1 MRSLILGVLAFT
13 LILPFTATGQ
23 HSDKSNRVFWDGG
36 TIPDNRFRE
45 YVLINFDTDHNGTID
60 QTEADAVT
68 EMRLNPLVIN
78 EDKTK
83 PEITSL
89 QGISYFQNL
98 ETLMLTSNE
107 IKLTDLSYLSQNG
120 KLKQLAI
127 DNSELLT
134 QLDLSVVP
142 TLERF
147 IYTGTKLKSLILDNP
162 ELKEAYLYND
172 DWKGEGHSGLTQLDF
187 SARTTN
193 LETLD
198 ISDNFI
204 TKIDLSHLVNLKKVS
219 ISCKNLSSLNLPAS
233 LKLTE
238 LAYWGKTK
246 FPGNLADFPNL
257 TRLSIRGVETP
268 LDLSKNSKL
277 KDLDCSYN
285 GLTRLDVSVLPDLE
299 KLVCDG
305 NELVSLDLS
314 RNPRLKELECSNN
327 KLPELDVSA
336 LPDLEKLVCKGN
348 KLVSLD
354 LSRNPR
360 LKELE
365 CSNNKL
371 PELDVSVHSDLEKLK
386 CKWNAITSL
395 DLSQTTKLV
404 ELDCSNNKLTSLD
417 ISRCPAIKDVRLGFN
432 NLTEF
437 NFSHTKLENL
447 NSRGAFK
454 SSNLTFYD
462 GNAIADYMIDC
473 WVFTGA
479 AEPKQIDG
487 EANRNLLQSI
497 RDYKRDIAAKEH
509 VAAEEQRAKAHRM
522 AAEYKRQIMPYITSN
537 DWNEAD
543 KFAAE
548 ALSNLP
554 EGDAFLYYVRA
565 KAYYL
570 NNLDFEVE
578 DSENVTDY
586 FKAYR
591 REAEHLAELCRK
603 SITCDPSDGNE
614 AYFYRGLAYIVLGRA
629 NDAANDFMRCARGNE
644 SIKAVCYYNIGI
656 AYKNAGR
663 YNAALDQFKNA
674 RQYFSDADNK
684 GRCLRKIKE
693 CQQKISGK

>member
-172 DWKGEGHSGLTQLDF
+172 DWKGEGHGGLTQLDF

-193 LETLD
+193 LETLV

-257 TRLSIRGVETP
+257 TRLSIRGVEPP

-314 RNPRLKELECSNN
+314 RNPKLKDLDCSYNG
-327 KLPELDVSA
+327 LTELDVSA

-348 KLVSLD
+348 ELVSLD

-371 PELDVSVHSDLEKLK
+371 PELDVSVLSDLEKLK

-404 ELDCSNNKLTSLD
+404 ELDCSDNKLTSLD

-437 NFSHTKLENL
+437 NFSHTELENL

-578 DSENVTDY
+578 DSENMTDY

-684 GRCLRKIKE
+684 ERCLRKIKE

>member
-257 TRLSIRGVETP
+257 TRLSIRGVET

-327 KLPELDVSA
+327 KLPELDVSG
-336 LPDLEKLVCKGN
+336 L
-348 KLVSLD
+348 
-354 LSRNPR
+354 
-360 LKELE
+360 
-365 CSNNKL
+365 
-371 PELDVSVHSDLEKLK
+371 SDLEKLK

-417 ISRCPAIKDVRLGFN
+417 ISCCPAIKDVRLDFN

-454 SSNLTFYD
+454 SSNLTFYN

-543 KFAAE
+543 KIAAE
-548 ALSNLP
+548 ALYNLP

-578 DSENVTDY
+578 DSENMTDY

-644 SIKAVCYYNIGI
+644 SIKAVCYYNVGI
-656 AYKNAGR
+656 AYKNAGQ

-684 GRCLRKIKE
+684 ERCLRKIKE

>member
-327 KLPELDVSA
+327 KLPELDVSG
-336 LPDLEKLVCKGN
+336 L
-348 KLVSLD
+348 
-354 LSRNPR
+354 
-360 LKELE
+360 
-365 CSNNKL
+365 
-371 PELDVSVHSDLEKLK
+371 SDLEKLK

-417 ISRCPAIKDVRLGFN
+417 ISCCPAIKDVRLDFN

-454 SSNLTFYD
+454 SSNLTFYN

-522 AAEYKRQIMPYITSN
+522 AAEYKGQIMPYITSN

-578 DSENVTDY
+578 DSENMTDY

-684 GRCLRKIKE
+684 ERCLRKIKE

>member
-305 NELVSLDLS
+305 NELISLDLS

-336 LPDLEKLVCKGN
+336 LPDLEKL
-348 KLVSLD
+348 
-354 LSRNPR
+354 
-360 LKELE
+360 
-365 CSNNKL
+365 
-371 PELDVSVHSDLEKLK
+371 K

-404 ELDCSNNKLTSLD
+404 ELDCSDNKLTSLD

-437 NFSHTKLENL
+437 NFSHTELENL

-578 DSENVTDY
+578 DSENMTDY

-644 SIKAVCYYNIGI
+644 SIKAVCYYNVGI
-656 AYKNAGR
+656 AYKNAGQ

>member
-120 KLKQLAI
+120 KLKQLVI

-327 KLPELDVSA
+327 KLPELDVSG
-336 LPDLEKLVCKGN
+336 L
-348 KLVSLD
+348 
-354 LSRNPR
+354 
-360 LKELE
+360 
-365 CSNNKL
+365 
-371 PELDVSVHSDLEKLK
+371 SDLEKLK

-417 ISRCPAIKDVRLGFN
+417 ISCCPAIKDVRLDFN

-454 SSNLTFYD
+454 SSNLTFYN

-543 KFAAE
+543 KIAAE
-548 ALSNLP
+548 ALYNLP

-578 DSENVTDY
+578 DSENMTDY

-644 SIKAVCYYNIGI
+644 SIKAVCYYNVGI
-656 AYKNAGR
+656 AYKNAGQ

-684 GRCLRKIKE
+684 ERCLRKIKE

>member
-305 NELVSLDLS
+305 NELI
-314 RNPRLKELECSNN
+314 
-327 KLPELDVSA
+327 
-336 LPDLEKLVCKGN
+336 
-348 KLVSLD
+348 SLD

-371 PELDVSVHSDLEKLK
+371 PELDVSVLSDLEKLK

-454 SSNLTFYD
+454 SSNLTFYN

-578 DSENVTDY
+578 DSENMTDY

>member
-60 QTEADAVT
+60 LAEADAVT

-193 LETLD
+193 LETLV

-336 LPDLEKLVCKGN
+336 LPDLEKL
-348 KLVSLD
+348 
-354 LSRNPR
+354 
-360 LKELE
+360 
-365 CSNNKL
+365 
-371 PELDVSVHSDLEKLK
+371 K

-417 ISRCPAIKDVRLGFN
+417 ISCCPAIKDVRLDFN

-454 SSNLTFYD
+454 SSNLTFYN

-578 DSENVTDY
+578 DSENMTDY

-684 GRCLRKIKE
+684 ERCLRKIKE

>member
-68 EMRLNPLVIN
+68 EMCLNPLVIN

-327 KLPELDVSA
+327 KLPELDVSV
-336 LPDLEKLVCKGN
+336 L
-348 KLVSLD
+348 
-354 LSRNPR
+354 
-360 LKELE
+360 
-365 CSNNKL
+365 
-371 PELDVSVHSDLEKLK
+371 SDLEKLK

-454 SSNLTFYD
+454 SSNLTFYN

-522 AAEYKRQIMPYITSN
+522 AAEYKRQIMPYIISN

-578 DSENVTDY
+578 DSENMTDY

-644 SIKAVCYYNIGI
+644 SIKAVCYYNVGI

-684 GRCLRKIKE
+684 ERCLRKIKE

>member
-23 HSDKSNRVFWDGG
+23 HNDKSNRVFWDGG
-36 TIPDNRFRE
+36 TIPDTRFRE

-193 LETLD
+193 LETLV

-327 KLPELDVSA
+327 KLPELDVSV
-336 LPDLEKLVCKGN
+336 L
-348 KLVSLD
+348 
-354 LSRNPR
+354 
-360 LKELE
+360 
-365 CSNNKL
+365 
-371 PELDVSVHSDLEKLK
+371 SDLEKLK

-522 AAEYKRQIMPYITSN
+522 AAEYKRQIMPYIISN

-543 KFAAE
+543 KIAAE
-548 ALSNLP
+548 ALYNLP

-578 DSENVTDY
+578 DSENMTDY

-684 GRCLRKIKE
+684 ERCLRKIKE

>member
-68 EMRLNPLVIN
+68 EMRLYPLVIN

-193 LETLD
+193 LETLV
-198 ISDNFI
+198 IRDNFI

-327 KLPELDVSA
+327 KLPELDVSG
-336 LPDLEKLVCKGN
+336 L
-348 KLVSLD
+348 
-354 LSRNPR
+354 
-360 LKELE
+360 
-365 CSNNKL
+365 
-371 PELDVSVHSDLEKLK
+371 SDLEKLK

-437 NFSHTKLENL
+437 NFSHTELENL

-578 DSENVTDY
+578 DSENMTDY

-644 SIKAVCYYNIGI
+644 SIKAVCYYNVGI

-684 GRCLRKIKE
+684 ERCLRKIKE

>member
-193 LETLD
+193 LETLV

-268 LDLSKNSKL
+268 LELSKNPKL

-285 GLTRLDVSVLPDLE
+285 GLTRLDVSV
-299 KLVCDG
+299 
-305 NELVSLDLS
+305 
-314 RNPRLKELECSNN
+314 
-327 KLPELDVSA
+327 

-371 PELDVSVHSDLEKLK
+371 PELDVSALSDLEKLK

-454 SSNLTFYD
+454 SSNLTFYN

-578 DSENVTDY
+578 DSENMTDY

-644 SIKAVCYYNIGI
+644 SIKAVCYYNVGI

-684 GRCLRKIKE
+684 ERCLRKIKE

>member
-268 LDLSKNSKL
+268 LELSKNPKL

-299 KLVCDG
+299 KLVCKG

-336 LPDLEKLVCKGN
+336 LP
-348 KLVSLD
+348 
-354 LSRNPR
+354 
-360 LKELE
+360 
-365 CSNNKL
+365 
-371 PELDVSVHSDLEKLK
+371 DLEKLK

-437 NFSHTKLENL
+437 NFSHTELENL

-543 KFAAE
+543 KIAAE
-548 ALSNLP
+548 ALYNLP

-578 DSENVTDY
+578 DSENMTDY

-684 GRCLRKIKE
+684 ERCLRKIKE

>member
-193 LETLD
+193 LETLV

-305 NELVSLDLS
+305 NELISLDLS

-327 KLPELDVSA
+327 KLPELDVSG
-336 LPDLEKLVCKGN
+336 L
-348 KLVSLD
+348 
-354 LSRNPR
+354 
-360 LKELE
+360 
-365 CSNNKL
+365 
-371 PELDVSVHSDLEKLK
+371 SDLEKLK

-578 DSENVTDY
+578 DSENMTDY

-684 GRCLRKIKE
+684 ERCLRKIKE

>member
-193 LETLD
+193 LETLV

-336 LPDLEKLVCKGN
+336 LPDLEKL
-348 KLVSLD
+348 
-354 LSRNPR
+354 
-360 LKELE
+360 
-365 CSNNKL
+365 
-371 PELDVSVHSDLEKLK
+371 K

-454 SSNLTFYD
+454 SSNLTFYN

-578 DSENVTDY
+578 DSENMTDY

-644 SIKAVCYYNIGI
+644 SIKAVCYYNVGI

-684 GRCLRKIKE
+684 ERCLRKIKE

>member
-68 EMRLNPLVIN
+68 EMCLNPLVIN

-193 LETLD
+193 LETLV
-198 ISDNFI
+198 IRDNFI

-327 KLPELDVSA
+327 KLPELDVSG
-336 LPDLEKLVCKGN
+336 L
-348 KLVSLD
+348 
-354 LSRNPR
+354 
-360 LKELE
+360 
-365 CSNNKL
+365 
-371 PELDVSVHSDLEKLK
+371 SDLEKLK

-437 NFSHTKLENL
+437 NFSHTELENL

-522 AAEYKRQIMPYITSN
+522 AAEYKRQIMPYIISN

-578 DSENVTDY
+578 DSENMTDY

-684 GRCLRKIKE
+684 ERCLRKIKE

>member
-60 QTEADAVT
+60 LAEADAVT

-193 LETLD
+193 LETLV

-327 KLPELDVSA
+327 KLPELDVSG
-336 LPDLEKLVCKGN
+336 L
-348 KLVSLD
+348 
-354 LSRNPR
+354 
-360 LKELE
+360 
-365 CSNNKL
+365 
-371 PELDVSVHSDLEKLK
+371 SDLEKLK

-417 ISRCPAIKDVRLGFN
+417 ISCCPAIKDVRLDFN

-454 SSNLTFYD
+454 SSNLTFYN

-578 DSENVTDY
+578 DSENMTDY

-644 SIKAVCYYNIGI
+644 SIKAVCYYNVGI
-656 AYKNAGR
+656 AYKNAGQ

-684 GRCLRKIKE
+684 ERCLRKIKE

>member
-83 PEITSL
+83 PEITSQ
-89 QGISYFQNL
+89 QGISNFQNL

-193 LETLD
+193 LETLV

-336 LPDLEKLVCKGN
+336 LP
-348 KLVSLD
+348 
-354 LSRNPR
+354 
-360 LKELE
+360 
-365 CSNNKL
+365 
-371 PELDVSVHSDLEKLK
+371 DLEKLK

-522 AAEYKRQIMPYITSN
+522 AAEYKRQIMPYIISN

-543 KFAAE
+543 KIAAE
-548 ALSNLP
+548 ALYNLP

-578 DSENVTDY
+578 DSENMTDY

-614 AYFYRGLAYIVLGRA
+614 AYFYRGLA
-629 NDAANDFMRCARGNE
+629 
-644 SIKAVCYYNIGI
+644 
-656 AYKNAGR
+656 
-663 YNAALDQFKNA
+663 
-674 RQYFSDADNK
+674 
-684 GRCLRKIKE
+684 
-693 CQQKISGK
+693 

>member
-60 QTEADAVT
+60 LAEADAVT

-187 SARTTN
+187 STRTTN
-193 LETLD
+193 LETLV

-371 PELDVSVHSDLEKLK
+371 PELDVSGLSDLEKLK

-417 ISRCPAIKDVRLGFN
+417 ISCCPAIKDVRLDFN

-543 KFAAE
+543 KIAAE
-548 ALSNLP
+548 ALYNLP

-578 DSENVTDY
+578 DSENMTDY

-644 SIKAVCYYNIGI
+644 SIKAVCYYNVGI

-684 GRCLRKIKE
+684 ERCLRKIKE

>member
-120 KLKQLAI
+120 KLKHLAI

-193 LETLD
+193 LETLV

-299 KLVCDG
+299 KLVC
-305 NELVSLDLS
+305 
-314 RNPRLKELECSNN
+314 
-327 KLPELDVSA
+327 
-336 LPDLEKLVCKGN
+336 KGN

-371 PELDVSVHSDLEKLK
+371 PELDVSVLSDLEKLK

-454 SSNLTFYD
+454 SSNLTFYN

-578 DSENVTDY
+578 DSENMTDY

-684 GRCLRKIKE
+684 ERCLRKIKE

>member
-268 LDLSKNSKL
+268 LELSKNPKL

-285 GLTRLDVSVLPDLE
+285 GLT
-299 KLVCDG
+299 
-305 NELVSLDLS
+305 
-314 RNPRLKELECSNN
+314 
-327 KLPELDVSA
+327 ELDVSA

-371 PELDVSVHSDLEKLK
+371 PELDVSVLSDLEKLK

-404 ELDCSNNKLTSLD
+404 ELDCSDNKLTSLD
-417 ISRCPAIKDVRLGFN
+417 ISCCPAIKDVRLGFN

-454 SSNLTFYD
+454 SSNLTFYN

-578 DSENVTDY
+578 DSENMTDY

-684 GRCLRKIKE
+684 ERCLRKIKE

>member
-120 KLKQLAI
+120 KLKHLAI

-193 LETLD
+193 LETLV

-327 KLPELDVSA
+327 KLPELDVSG
-336 LPDLEKLVCKGN
+336 L
-348 KLVSLD
+348 
-354 LSRNPR
+354 
-360 LKELE
+360 
-365 CSNNKL
+365 
-371 PELDVSVHSDLEKLK
+371 SDLEKLK

-417 ISRCPAIKDVRLGFN
+417 ISCCPAIKDVRLDFN

-454 SSNLTFYD
+454 SSNLTFYN

-578 DSENVTDY
+578 DSENMTDY

-684 GRCLRKIKE
+684 ERCLRKIKE

>member
-120 KLKQLAI
+120 KLKHLAI

-193 LETLD
+193 LETLV

-336 LPDLEKLVCKGN
+336 LPDLEKL
-348 KLVSLD
+348 
-354 LSRNPR
+354 
-360 LKELE
+360 
-365 CSNNKL
+365 
-371 PELDVSVHSDLEKLK
+371 K

-437 NFSHTKLENL
+437 NFSHTELENL

-454 SSNLTFYD
+454 SSNLTFYN

-543 KFAAE
+543 KIAAE
-548 ALSNLP
+548 ALYNLP

-578 DSENVTDY
+578 DSENMTDY

-684 GRCLRKIKE
+684 ERCLRKIKE

>member
-193 LETLD
+193 LETLV

-268 LDLSKNSKL
+268 LELSKNPK
-277 KDLDCSYN
+277 
-285 GLTRLDVSVLPDLE
+285 
-299 KLVCDG
+299 
-305 NELVSLDLS
+305 
-314 RNPRLKELECSNN
+314 
-327 KLPELDVSA
+327 
-336 LPDLEKLVCKGN
+336 
-348 KLVSLD
+348 
-354 LSRNPR
+354 

-371 PELDVSVHSDLEKLK
+371 PELDVSVLSDLEKLK

-454 SSNLTFYD
+454 LSNLTFYN

-522 AAEYKRQIMPYITSN
+522 AAEYKRQIMPYIISN

-543 KFAAE
+543 KIAAE
-548 ALSNLP
+548 ALYNLP

-578 DSENVTDY
+578 DSENMTDY

-684 GRCLRKIKE
+684 ERCLRKIKE

>member
-120 KLKQLAI
+120 KLKHLAI

-193 LETLD
+193 LETLV

-327 KLPELDVSA
+327 KLPELDVSV
-336 LPDLEKLVCKGN
+336 L
-348 KLVSLD
+348 
-354 LSRNPR
+354 
-360 LKELE
+360 
-365 CSNNKL
+365 
-371 PELDVSVHSDLEKLK
+371 SDLEKLK

-437 NFSHTKLENL
+437 NFSHTELENL

-578 DSENVTDY
+578 DSENMTDY

-644 SIKAVCYYNIGI
+644 SIKAVCYYNVGI
-656 AYKNAGR
+656 AYKNAGQ

-674 RQYFSDADNK
+674 RQYFSEADNK
-684 GRCLRKIKE
+684 ERCLRKIKE

>member
-327 KLPELDVSA
+327 KLPELDVSV
-336 LPDLEKLVCKGN
+336 L
-348 KLVSLD
+348 
-354 LSRNPR
+354 
-360 LKELE
+360 
-365 CSNNKL
+365 
-371 PELDVSVHSDLEKLK
+371 SDLEKLK

-509 VAAEEQRAKAHRM
+509 VAAEEQRAKAHRL

-578 DSENVTDY
+578 DSENMTDY

-684 GRCLRKIKE
+684 ERCLRKIKE

>member
-193 LETLD
+193 LETLV

-336 LPDLEKLVCKGN
+336 LP
-348 KLVSLD
+348 
-354 LSRNPR
+354 
-360 LKELE
+360 
-365 CSNNKL
+365 
-371 PELDVSVHSDLEKLK
+371 DLEKLK

-522 AAEYKRQIMPYITSN
+522 AAEYKRQIMPYIISN

-543 KFAAE
+543 KIAAE
-548 ALSNLP
+548 ALYNLP

-578 DSENVTDY
+578 DSENMTDY

-684 GRCLRKIKE
+684 ERCLRKIKE

>member
-257 TRLSIRGVETP
+257 TRLSIRGVET

-371 PELDVSVHSDLEKLK
+371 PELDVSALPDLEKLK

-417 ISRCPAIKDVRLGFN
+417 ISCCPAIKDVRLDFN

-454 SSNLTFYD
+454 SSNLTFYN

-543 KFAAE
+543 KIAAE
-548 ALSNLP
+548 ALYNLP

-578 DSENVTDY
+578 DSENMTDY

-644 SIKAVCYYNIGI
+644 SIKAVCYYNVGI
-656 AYKNAGR
+656 AYKNAGQ

-684 GRCLRKIKE
+684 ERCLRKIKE

>member
-172 DWKGEGHSGLTQLDF
+172 DWKGDGHSGLTQLDF

-193 LETLD
+193 LETLV

-327 KLPELDVSA
+327 KLPELDVSV
-336 LPDLEKLVCKGN
+336 L
-348 KLVSLD
+348 
-354 LSRNPR
+354 
-360 LKELE
+360 
-365 CSNNKL
+365 
-371 PELDVSVHSDLEKLK
+371 SDLEKLK

-454 SSNLTFYD
+454 SSNLTFYN

-578 DSENVTDY
+578 DSENMTDY

-644 SIKAVCYYNIGI
+644 SIKAVCYYNVGI
-656 AYKNAGR
+656 AYKNAGQ

-684 GRCLRKIKE
+684 ERCLRKIKE

>member
-68 EMRLNPLVIN
+68 EMCLNPLVIN

-193 LETLD
+193 LETLV

-305 NELVSLDLS
+305 NELI
-314 RNPRLKELECSNN
+314 
-327 KLPELDVSA
+327 
-336 LPDLEKLVCKGN
+336 
-348 KLVSLD
+348 SLD

-371 PELDVSVHSDLEKLK
+371 PELDVSVLSDLEKLK

-437 NFSHTKLENL
+437 NFSHTELENL

-578 DSENVTDY
+578 DSENMTDY

-684 GRCLRKIKE
+684 ERCLRKIKE

>member
-60 QTEADAVT
+60 QAEADAVT
-68 EMRLNPLVIN
+68 EMSLNPLVIN

-120 KLKQLAI
+120 KLKHLAI

-327 KLPELDVSA
+327 KLPELDVSV
-336 LPDLEKLVCKGN
+336 L
-348 KLVSLD
+348 
-354 LSRNPR
+354 
-360 LKELE
+360 
-365 CSNNKL
+365 
-371 PELDVSVHSDLEKLK
+371 SDLEKLK

-578 DSENVTDY
+578 DSENMTDY
-586 FKAYR
+586 FKTYR

-629 NDAANDFMRCARGNE
+629 NDAANDFMQCARGNE

-684 GRCLRKIKE
+684 ERCLRKIKE

>member
-204 TKIDLSHLVNLKKVS
+204 TKINLSHLVNLKKVS

-268 LDLSKNSKL
+268 LDLSKNPKL

-336 LPDLEKLVCKGN
+336 LPDLEKL
-348 KLVSLD
+348 
-354 LSRNPR
+354 
-360 LKELE
+360 
-365 CSNNKL
+365 
-371 PELDVSVHSDLEKLK
+371 K

-417 ISRCPAIKDVRLGFN
+417 ISCCPAIKDVRLDFN

-454 SSNLTFYD
+454 SSNLTFYN

-548 ALSNLP
+548 ALYNLP

-578 DSENVTDY
+578 DSENMTDY

-614 AYFYRGLAYIVLGRA
+614 AYFYRGLAYIVLGRV

-644 SIKAVCYYNIGI
+644 SIKAVCYYNVGI
-656 AYKNAGR
+656 AYKNAGQ

>member
-120 KLKQLAI
+120 KLKHLAI

-134 QLDLSVVP
+134 QLYLSVVP

-193 LETLD
+193 LETLV

-327 KLPELDVSA
+327 KLPELDVSV
-336 LPDLEKLVCKGN
+336 L
-348 KLVSLD
+348 
-354 LSRNPR
+354 
-360 LKELE
+360 
-365 CSNNKL
+365 
-371 PELDVSVHSDLEKLK
+371 SDLEKLK

-454 SSNLTFYD
+454 SSNLTFYN

-522 AAEYKRQIMPYITSN
+522 AAEYKRQIMPYIISN

-578 DSENVTDY
+578 DSENMTDY

-684 GRCLRKIKE
+684 ERCLRKIKE

>member
-45 YVLINFDTDHNGTID
+45 YVLIYFDTDHNGTID

-336 LPDLEKLVCKGN
+336 LPDLEKL
-348 KLVSLD
+348 
-354 LSRNPR
+354 
-360 LKELE
+360 
-365 CSNNKL
+365 
-371 PELDVSVHSDLEKLK
+371 K

-417 ISRCPAIKDVRLGFN
+417 ISCCPAIKDVRLGFN

-454 SSNLTFYD
+454 SSNLTFYN

-578 DSENVTDY
+578 DSENMTDY

-644 SIKAVCYYNIGI
+644 SIKAVCYYNVGI
-656 AYKNAGR
+656 AYKNAGQ

>member
-60 QTEADAVT
+60 KAEADVVT

-336 LPDLEKLVCKGN
+336 LPDLEKL
-348 KLVSLD
+348 
-354 LSRNPR
+354 
-360 LKELE
+360 
-365 CSNNKL
+365 
-371 PELDVSVHSDLEKLK
+371 K

-554 EGDAFLYYVRA
+554 EGDAFLYYVKA

-578 DSENVTDY
+578 DSENMTDY

-644 SIKAVCYYNIGI
+644 SIKAVCYYNVGI

-684 GRCLRKIKE
+684 ERCLRKIKE

>member
-327 KLPELDVSA
+327 KLPELDVSV
-336 LPDLEKLVCKGN
+336 L
-348 KLVSLD
+348 
-354 LSRNPR
+354 
-360 LKELE
+360 
-365 CSNNKL
+365 
-371 PELDVSVHSDLEKLK
+371 SDLEKLK

-454 SSNLTFYD
+454 SSNLTFYN

-578 DSENVTDY
+578 DSENMTDY

-644 SIKAVCYYNIGI
+644 SIKAVCYYNVGI

-684 GRCLRKIKE
+684 ERCLRKIKE

>member
-193 LETLD
+193 LETLV

-299 KLVCDG
+299 KLVCKG

-327 KLPELDVSA
+327 KLPELDVSG
-336 LPDLEKLVCKGN
+336 L
-348 KLVSLD
+348 
-354 LSRNPR
+354 
-360 LKELE
+360 
-365 CSNNKL
+365 
-371 PELDVSVHSDLEKLK
+371 SDLEKLK

-417 ISRCPAIKDVRLGFN
+417 ISHCPAIKDVRLGFN

-437 NFSHTKLENL
+437 NFSHTELENL

-522 AAEYKRQIMPYITSN
+522 AAEYKRQIMPYIISN

-578 DSENVTDY
+578 DSENMTDY

-684 GRCLRKIKE
+684 ER
-693 CQQKISGK
+693 

>member
-1 MRSLILGVLAFT
+1 M
-13 LILPFTATGQ
+13 
-23 HSDKSNRVFWDGG
+23 
-36 TIPDNRFRE
+36 
-45 YVLINFDTDHNGTID
+45 
-60 QTEADAVT
+60 
-68 EMRLNPLVIN
+68 
-78 EDKTK
+78 
-83 PEITSL
+83 
-89 QGISYFQNL
+89 
-98 ETLMLTSNE
+98 
-107 IKLTDLSYLSQNG
+107 
-120 KLKQLAI
+120 
-127 DNSELLT
+127 
-134 QLDLSVVP
+134 
-142 TLERF
+142 
-147 IYTGTKLKSLILDNP
+147 
-162 ELKEAYLYND
+162 
-172 DWKGEGHSGLTQLDF
+172 
-187 SARTTN
+187 
-193 LETLD
+193 
-198 ISDNFI
+198 
-204 TKIDLSHLVNLKKVS
+204 NLKKVS

-371 PELDVSVHSDLEKLK
+371 PELDVSVLSDLEKLK

-454 SSNLTFYD
+454 SSNLTFYN

-578 DSENVTDY
+578 DSENMTDY

-644 SIKAVCYYNIGI
+644 SIKAVCYYNVGI

-684 GRCLRKIKE
+684 ERCLRKIKE

>member
-68 EMRLNPLVIN
+68 EMCLNPLVIN

-193 LETLD
+193 LETLV
-198 ISDNFI
+198 IRDNFI

-327 KLPELDVSA
+327 KLPELDVSG
-336 LPDLEKLVCKGN
+336 L
-348 KLVSLD
+348 
-354 LSRNPR
+354 
-360 LKELE
+360 
-365 CSNNKL
+365 
-371 PELDVSVHSDLEKLK
+371 SDLEKLK

-417 ISRCPAIKDVRLGFN
+417 ISCCPAIKDVRLDFN

-454 SSNLTFYD
+454 SSNLTFYN

-578 DSENVTDY
+578 DSENMTDY

-644 SIKAVCYYNIGI
+644 SIKAVCYYNVGI

-684 GRCLRKIKE
+684 ERCLRKIKE

>member
-23 HSDKSNRVFWDGG
+23 HSDKSNKVFWDGG

-120 KLKQLAI
+120 KLKHLAI

-285 GLTRLDVSVLPDLE
+285 GLTRLDVSVLPALE

-336 LPDLEKLVCKGN
+336 LPDLEKL
-348 KLVSLD
+348 
-354 LSRNPR
+354 
-360 LKELE
+360 
-365 CSNNKL
+365 
-371 PELDVSVHSDLEKLK
+371 K

-417 ISRCPAIKDVRLGFN
+417 ISCCPAIKDVRLDFN

-437 NFSHTKLENL
+437 NFSHTELENL

-454 SSNLTFYD
+454 SSNLTFYN

-578 DSENVTDY
+578 DSENMTDY

-644 SIKAVCYYNIGI
+644 SIKAVCYYNVGI

-684 GRCLRKIKE
+684 ERCLRKIKE

>member
-193 LETLD
+193 LETLV

-299 KLVCDG
+299 KLVCKG

-336 LPDLEKLVCKGN
+336 LPDLEKL
-348 KLVSLD
+348 
-354 LSRNPR
+354 
-360 LKELE
+360 
-365 CSNNKL
+365 
-371 PELDVSVHSDLEKLK
+371 K

-417 ISRCPAIKDVRLGFN
+417 ISCCPAIKDVRLGFN

-454 SSNLTFYD
+454 SSNLTFYN

-578 DSENVTDY
+578 DSENMTDY

-644 SIKAVCYYNIGI
+644 SIKAVCYYNVGI
-656 AYKNAGR
+656 AYKNAGQ